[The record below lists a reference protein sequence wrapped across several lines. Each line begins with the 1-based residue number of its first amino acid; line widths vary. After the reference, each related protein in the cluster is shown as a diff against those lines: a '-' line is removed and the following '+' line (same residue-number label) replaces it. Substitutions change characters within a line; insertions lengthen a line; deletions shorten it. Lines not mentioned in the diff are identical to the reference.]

1 MNRDSEQLTFDTSV
15 VMAKDQP
22 LSPKGIFDVFVKWL
36 GEENVYK
43 ETVFGKKVI
52 VYKDGS
58 KKFILLA
65 KCITYLGN
73 PHPEFKK
80 RIQLPDWYQSLCDNI
95 IDKGFDYD
103 VRFIGVYHYEGNIVF
118 VDFLKETYL
127 KHGLHNSSAHVYIN
141 DLYQA
146 MRYGMFRKEDK
157 FGNTIVSIRNNKL
170 REYLS
175 DGLHSQ
181 NNLFELFRRF
191 NCGFS
196 FGKWLYALDVIKE
209 MHHGEWLQWRQTE
222 WAGWF
227 LEYMFDKF
235 TREQGVDDL
244 MRYVGSSNK
253 RVGDLDF
260 DIRFEEADFYGDLK
274 ASDVGKSE
282 TPGNDQ
288 ENLVECIY
296 QYNKF
301 WYVIYEHETIKDSDA
316 TGYEATKARNRYIKK
331 VDPKYD
337 KDEMSYHKRMKHSV
351 KFVKMTIIEL
361 NKVNFRDALKIFNQ
375 GRQPNGTARAPKFNI
390 NKETLS
396 NDNYVVFRYYYK
408 GD

>member
-43 ETVFGKKVI
+43 KTVFGKRVI

-103 VRFIGVYHYEGNIVF
+103 VRFIGVYHYKENIVF

-146 MRYGMFRKEDK
+146 MRYGVFRKEDK

-209 MHHGEWLQWRQTE
+209 MHHGKWLQWRQAE

-375 GRQPNGTARAPKFNI
+375 GRQPNGTTRAPKFNI

>member
-1 MNRDSEQLTFDTSV
+1 MT
-15 VMAKDQP
+15 
-22 LSPKGIFDVFVKWL
+22 
-36 GEENVYK
+36 
-43 ETVFGKKVI
+43 
-52 VYKDGS
+52 
-58 KKFILLA
+58 
-65 KCITYLGN
+65 
-73 PHPEFKK
+73 
-80 RIQLPDWYQSLCDNI
+80 
-95 IDKGFDYD
+95 
-103 VRFIGVYHYEGNIVF
+103 
-118 VDFLKETYL
+118 
-127 KHGLHNSSAHVYIN
+127 
-141 DLYQA
+141 
-146 MRYGMFRKEDK
+146 
-157 FGNTIVSIRNNKL
+157 
-170 REYLS
+170 
-175 DGLHSQ
+175 
-181 NNLFELFRRF
+181 
-191 NCGFS
+191 
-196 FGKWLYALDVIKE
+196 
-209 MHHGEWLQWRQTE
+209 
-222 WAGWF
+222 
-227 LEYMFDKF
+227 
-235 TREQGVDDL
+235 
-244 MRYVGSSNK
+244 
-253 RVGDLDF
+253 
-260 DIRFEEADFYGDLK
+260 FEEADFYGDLK

>member
-15 VMAKDQP
+15 VMAQDQS
-22 LSPKGIFDVFVKWL
+22 LSTKEIFDVFVKWL
-36 GEENVYK
+36 GEGNIYK

-73 PHPEFKK
+73 PHPVFKK

-95 IDKGFDYD
+95 IDYGFDYD
-103 VRFIGVYHYEGNIVF
+103 VRFIGVYHYEENIVF
-118 VDFLKETYL
+118 VDFMKETYL

-146 MRYGMFRKEDK
+146 MKYGVFRKEDK